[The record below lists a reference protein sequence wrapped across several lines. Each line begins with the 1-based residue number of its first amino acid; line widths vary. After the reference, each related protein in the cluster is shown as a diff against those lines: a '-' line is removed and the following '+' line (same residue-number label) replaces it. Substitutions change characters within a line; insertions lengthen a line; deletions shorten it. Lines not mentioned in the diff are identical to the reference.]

1 MHKIILAVSFIII
14 IAGFNKTLAQPT
26 IEWDAAVTEVR
37 NRFQVPT
44 EHASTVL
51 GLIQVEMQFR
61 STNDSEA
68 ADLLLRLVRGL
79 IILDQA
85 EEQMRVLPPLVEGV
99 VKGGPTKGPLD
110 TNARAL
116 ITRGNLGVF
125 EIVTTVEELN
135 LLFLA
140 RTRTCYQEGGRQ
152 CGKYFE
158 LAKEFSSSTTRLV
171 RAVLNNRSGIFVPSD
186 P

>member
-1 MHKIILAVSFIII
+1 MHKILAVSFIII

-37 NRFQVPT
+37 NGFQVPA
-44 EHASTVL
+44 EHAQTAL

-68 ADLLLRLVRGL
+68 ADLLLSLVRGL
-79 IILDQA
+79 INLGQA
-85 EEQMRVLPPLVEGV
+85 EEQMRVLPPLVEGA

-140 RTRTCYQEGGRQ
+140 RTRTCYQEGRQ